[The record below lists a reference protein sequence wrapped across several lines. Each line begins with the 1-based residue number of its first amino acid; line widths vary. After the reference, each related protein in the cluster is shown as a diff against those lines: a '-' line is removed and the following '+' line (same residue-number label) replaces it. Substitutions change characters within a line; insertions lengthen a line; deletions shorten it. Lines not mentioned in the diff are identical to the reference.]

1 MGFHNF
7 LSEWNEILLSL
18 LTALPQPCA
27 TSSWARSTAPSPL
40 GVLTPVSVKCWLRSQ
55 CLPHA
60 SQSPHPQPCFL
71 RPAHT
76 YTGLT
81 LPDPC
86 WKGTS
91 EVMGHRTQRLLLL
104 IYNMPC
110 LWQQGLHSWDLGLS
124 EVRPRGNHSWRRRIW
139 TEQEISTNWM
149 VLIVN
154 CC

>member
-1 MGFHNF
+1 MSFHNF

-40 GVLTPVSVKCWLRSQ
+40 GVLTPVSVKCWLWSQ

-139 TEQEISTNWM
+139 TEQEISINWM